1 MRQLKNLLMNNALH
15 CAIRLLARR
24 EHSLA
29 ELADKLAQ
37 KGHVDV
43 DIQDAL
49 ATCQRQ
55 GLQSDARFAESLCRT
70 RVRQGYGPVKIRQEL
85 LSKKVSRELADE
97 TLRTEQHNW
106 LDHAMQVWIK
116 KYQGMQDVS
125 FAEKQKQ
132 RQFLMYRGFTMDI
145 IAEIVL

>member
-1 MRQLKNLLMNNALH
+1 MDKALH
-15 CAIRLLARR
+15 CAVRLLARR

-37 KGHVDV
+37 KGHVGEE
-43 DIQDAL
+43 IQEAL

-70 RVRQGYGPVKIRQEL
+70 RIRQGYGPMRIRQEL
-85 LSKKVSRELADE
+85 KAKSVAREHIESVLSIDP
-97 TLRTEQHNW
+97 QHW
-106 LDHAMQVWIK
+106 LGHARDVWEK
-116 KYQGMQDVS
+116 KYAPSGDAS

-132 RQFLMYRGFTMDI
+132 RQFLLYRGFSMETI
-145 IAEIVL
+145 TKVVLL